1 VDRAL
6 QQVVQTAM
14 SPVVRGRV
22 QAKQVYSMKM
32 DNKVLYCYDY
42 SKISSQCNT
51 TSLSITYE
59 FGLMSATV

>member
-1 VDRAL
+1 MDRAL

-42 SKISSQCNT
+42 SKRSQVN
-51 TSLSITYE
+51 
-59 FGLMSATV
+59 ATQLHCP